1 MFKIKDE
8 DLDKIREVLST
19 IYIDNGNTEE
29 VILLSQAIDKII
41 LSKQKSIYSDY
52 MNNLSNGVFKK

>member
-8 DLDKIREVLST
+8 DLDKIREVLSN
-19 IYIDNGNTEE
+19 IYRDNGNTEE

-41 LSKQKSIYSDY
+41 LSKQKTMYLDY
-52 MNNLSNGVFKK
+52 MNDLSNDVFKK

>member
-8 DLDKIREVLST
+8 DLDKIREVLSN

-41 LSKQKSIYSDY
+41 LYKQKTIYLDY
-52 MNNLSNGVFKK
+52 MNDLSNDVFKK

>member
-8 DLDKIREVLST
+8 DLDKIREVLSN

-41 LSKQKSIYSDY
+41 LYKQKTMYLDY
-52 MNNLSNGVFKK
+52 MNDLSNDVFKK

>member
-8 DLDKIREVLST
+8 DLDKIRVVLSN

-41 LSKQKSIYSDY
+41 LSKQKTMYLDY
-52 MNNLSNGVFKK
+52 MNDLSNDVFKK